1 MAIPAVEPLKDA
13 LEVLERPDKHY
24 LGCGG
29 AIIFAPR
36 FPAWLDIPG
45 FWDEIDVHH
54 YSLPRLFTVTFL
66 EREGDTSGGPHSTLR
81 PRANSHAA
89 IGPRPLSLRQ
99 TDRRWTPA
107 ELVARYQLDAGLS
120 GREHRSVVAGGK
132 FLSEWT
138 LHNATDDER
147 SLVAVV
153 WTAQESE
160 SLETAAVRAGP
171 GYVTFSRTL
180 VDRRGQLLKVTVSLE
195 AGAGQPE
202 AGCAFLSETTSLDP
216 RWELTPFSEKW
227 RRGLATRVQLGE
239 GGPAGALYLA
249 AASRFTVPGDGRARL
264 GLRARV
270 EAEIGG
276 ASSPAQIGKRAKRR
290 APIPNTPAPSP
301 PPEPGEASREGWR
314 AYFAAAPQLQC
325 SDPYFERYW
334 YYRWYGLRLC
344 GHEGGVGHH
353 RFPGCCEGT
362 GYFHVPIAYSAQCH
376 ARELRWLP
384 DPERARGVILN
395 FLSQPKANGQL
406 HGRIYVNH
414 LEGTDF
420 YFADWG
426 GAVLAVD
433 QVHPDAE
440 FLRAVYPALVGYN
453 EWLKRERDAEGS
465 GLIDVIDQ
473 YETGQE
479 YMSRYLAVSPEADSE
494 RWENRI
500 RLKGVD
506 ATVYSYQLQRALARI
521 AERLKEPGDA
531 ARWTAAAER
540 TGAAVRERMWDAKS
554 GMFSDVD
561 PHDSARTGVKA
572 AVCFYPYATDIV
584 TIDQIPGLKRH
595 LLNPSEFWTEYPVPS
610 TSADDPYFSPDA
622 EWKGKRHNC
631 PWNGRV
637 WPMANSHVAEAIAR
651 AAIEH
656 DEGLRGVA
664 AEFIRRFIRMM
675 FHDGDPARP
684 NCYEHYNPE
693 TGTPS
698 LYRGFDD
705 YQHSWVNDLI
715 VKYVAGLRPDEG
727 DAFIIDPLPFG
738 LGSLRLAG
746 LPYRGRRVDIEIE
759 GDSVRVWVGGTL
771 RAETRIGEPR
781 HLEL

>member
-1 MAIPAVEPLKDA
+1 MIDPLE
-13 LEVLERPDKHY
+13 LLERSDKYY
-24 LGCGG
+24 LGCGDG
-29 AIIFAPR
+29 LIFAPH
-36 FPAWLDIPG
+36 FPRWLDRPG
-45 FWDEIDVHH
+45 FWDEVDVYH
-54 YSLPRLFTVTFL
+54 YSLSRLFTVTFL
-66 EREGDTSGGPHSTLR
+66 ISGSASSPGTSSSLR
-81 PRANSHAA
+81 PL
-89 IGPRPLSLRQ
+89 PLRQ
-99 TDRRWTPA
+99 IDRRWTPA
-107 ELVARYQLDAGLS
+107 ELVARYQPDGGIGGS
-120 GREHRSVVAGGK
+120 EHRSVLPGGE

-138 LHNATDDER
+138 LRNSNRDER
-147 SLVAVV
+147 SIVAVI

-160 SLETAAVRAGP
+160 GLEIDTVRADP
-171 GYVTFSRTL
+171 GLVIYGRTL
-180 VDRRGQLLKVTVSLE
+180 VDHRGGRLRVTVDLE
-195 AGAGQPE
+195 AGAGEPL
-202 AGCAFLSETTSLDP
+202 AGCAYLSETSSLDP
-216 RWELTPFSEKW
+216 RWELTPLPEKW
-227 RRGLATRVQLGE
+227 RRRLANEVRLGE
-239 GGPAGALYLA
+239 VGRAGVLYLA
-249 AASRFTVPGDGRARL
+249 AASRLTLPGDGAARL
-264 GLRARV
+264 SLRARV
-270 EAEIGG
+270 SAEIGG
-276 ASSPAQIGKRAKRR
+276 APARKPARRPVTFESPVG
-290 APIPNTPAPSP
+290 APPAPSSS
-301 PPEPGEASREGWR
+301 PEPGEASRAGWC
-314 AYFAAAPQLQC
+314 ACFGVMPQLNC

-334 YYRWYGLRLC
+334 YYRWYGLQLC
-344 GHEGGVGHH
+344 GHEGGVGNL

-395 FLSQPKANGQL
+395 FLSHPKPNGQL

-433 QVHPDAE
+433 AVHPEPE
-440 FLRAVYPALVGYN
+440 FLRTVYPVLADYA
-453 EWLKRERDAEGS
+453 EWLQRERDAEGS

-506 ATVYSYQLQRALARI
+506 ATVYAYRLQRALARI
-521 AERLKEPGDA
+521 AARFERSDDA
-531 ARWTAAAER
+531 GRWNAAAER
-540 TGAAVRERMWDAKS
+540 TAAAVRELMWDAGA

-561 PHDSARTGVKA
+561 PRDSTRTGVKA

-584 TIDQIPGLKRH
+584 TVEQIPGLRRH
-595 LLNPSEFWTEYPVPS
+595 LLSPSEFWTEYPVPS
-610 TSADDPYFSPDA
+610 TSADDPYYSPDA

-637 WPMANSHVAEAIAR
+637 WPMANSHVADAIAR
-651 AAIEH
+651 AAIDH
-656 DEGLRGVA
+656 DVGLRAVA
-664 AEFIRRFIRMM
+664 ADFIRRFIRMM
-675 FHDGDPARP
+675 FHEGDPAWP

-693 TGTPS
+693 TGEPS

-715 VKYVAGLRPDEG
+715 VRYVAGFHPDEG
-727 DAFIIDPLPFG
+727 DAFIIDPFPFG
-738 LGSLRLAG
+738 LESLRLAD

-759 GDSVRVWVGGTL
+759 ADTVRVRVDEKL
-771 RAETRIGEPR
+771 RVETRVGER
-781 HLEL
+781 ERLEL